1 MGKNSYH
8 HPDLR
13 QRLLDEALAIIREDG
28 IKGLTLRNLASRA
41 GVSRAAPYR
50 HFSGKDEIIA
60 RILLEGHKRL
70 KEALS
75 AAMAGKPGS
84 AAEKLSALG
93 RAYVDFARDNPEH
106 LKVMFTREGLFP
118 AMELSGSVDASDISD
133 ADSFG
138 VLVGAVRGCQ
148 EEGSLD
154 PGLDPELQSLSIW
167 AEVHGLAVLRN
178 EGVIA
183 NMARS
188 RGLDEESV
196 LSALLE
202 IASARCR
209 KA

>member
-1 MGKNSYH
+1 MGKKSYH

-41 GVSRAAPYR
+41 GVSRGAPYR

-70 KEALS
+70 KDRLQS
-75 AAMAGKPGS
+75 ARDGKAGPAAGKI
-84 AAEKLSALG
+84 AALG
-93 RAYVDFARDNPEH
+93 RAYVDFAHENPER
-106 LKVMFTREGLFP
+106 LKVMFTKEGLFP
-118 AMELSGSVDASDISD
+118 AMSLSSSIDASEVSD

-138 VLVGAVRGCQ
+138 VLVAAVRECQ
-148 EEGSLD
+148 AQGSLD

-183 NMARS
+183 NMAQS
-188 RGLDEESV
+188 RGLSEESV
-196 LSALLE
+196 LTALLE
-202 IASARCR
+202 IAAARCG
-209 KA
+209 KG